1 MEENNRIYV
10 KNSNLLISWS
20 RSREM
25 GLQEVAKCNP
35 NNTNVNKTELN
46 NVNNNGPVYNTNDIL
61 RNLLK
66 ELEVKS

>member
-1 MEENNRIYV
+1 
-10 KNSNLLISWS
+10 
-20 RSREM
+20 M